1 MEEMRQDIARL
12 QTHRAAEAT
21 TPASI
26 DINITPSI
34 DNDPSQPNPTK
45 AKQDSYTRAEID
57 QMVEEVYDTL
67 GASEDRLDRRCDDIY
82 FPWDITIS
90 SLTYQTKAMQ
100 REIVVIQRY
109 IASRPE
115 ASTSIDRRIKISSD
129 NHSKTSIDEATLTDR
144 RELVTKI
151 EEDREYNCNNERQ
164 MAQRRRG
171 NERLHCTKIL
181 KWINMSTMLHLLRM
195 FEGTKPDLKPN
206 TTQLCLSWSL
216 VYMGSDS
223 SNKSER

>member
-90 SLTYQTKAMQ
+90 SLTYQTEAMQ

-129 NHSKTSIDEATLTDR
+129 NHSKTSIDEAALTDR
-144 RELVTKI
+144 RELVTKV
-151 EEDREYNCNNERQ
+151 
-164 MAQRRRG
+164 
-171 NERLHCTKIL
+171 T
-181 KWINMSTMLHLLRM
+181 
-195 FEGTKPDLKPN
+195 
-206 TTQLCLSWSL
+206 
-216 VYMGSDS
+216 
-223 SNKSER
+223 

>member
-171 NERLHCTKIL
+171 NERLHWYMVQQEQRRDRDLFPSKYL
-181 KWINMSTMLHLLRM
+181 LSTLLA
-195 FEGTKPDLKPN
+195 KSPPK
-206 TTQLCLSWSL
+206 
-216 VYMGSDS
+216 S
-223 SNKSER
+223 S